1 LPLLLAHAPLLL
13 KLVLPLV
20 RNLASDSAAVLFTD
34 VVAVVATCF
43 EELLV
48 HELLTLPL
56 ALGDKLTGA
65 LLHLLAAAL
74 GSALEAVKLV
84 AERLVFISQLL
95 FEALTLC
102 IEMSLRLLQELRVTR
117 VDIGVAYAFIGALL
131 PFSLALRSSQFLR
144 DQ

>member
-74 GSALEAVKLV
+74 GGALEAVNLV
-84 AERLVFISQLL
+84 AERLVFISQFL